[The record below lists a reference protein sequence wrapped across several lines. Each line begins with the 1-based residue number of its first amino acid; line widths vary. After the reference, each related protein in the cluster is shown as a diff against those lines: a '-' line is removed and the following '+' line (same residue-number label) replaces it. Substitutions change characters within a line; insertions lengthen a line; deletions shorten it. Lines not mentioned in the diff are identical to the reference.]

1 MLLDFSRRIQILMIP
16 QARFAENIGNRCS
29 AGPSRRTITNT
40 SPSLSLSHMMHP
52 KGRLHRNIGNLAE
65 KPQVIVHQAQQD
77 ISSGPHGGG

>member
-1 MLLDFSRRIQILMIP
+1 
-16 QARFAENIGNRCS
+16 
-29 AGPSRRTITNT
+29 
-40 SPSLSLSHMMHP
+40 MMHP